1 MLKKVIIP
9 DEVIEKHFEKNNN
22 PLSIVSYANR
32 RWSNGKLYKTLNFE
46 HTHNSP
52 PNYFYFKQNEIQI
65 TNLKKNSSILESRNK
80 YQKHKLKTI
89 LKNYDE
95 TLSETSNM
103 FNNNYRKIF
112 DCGNMIFIKK
122 YEGYKN
128 V

>member
-1 MLKKVIIP
+1 M
-9 DEVIEKHFEKNNN
+9 
-22 PLSIVSYANR
+22 
-32 RWSNGKLYKTLNFE
+32 NFK

-103 FNNNYRKIF
+103 FNNDYRKIF